1 MDGWIEPAHGIHA
14 EAASVV
20 RRPAAHRA
28 EHLGST
34 VALRRRRDAAAE
46 SGGEIR
52 EVLGEAAW
60 QRLSPAIRRRFSEAA
75 LAEGA
80 VHYIGVMANV
90 RCSRL
95 GWLLAQACRLLG
107 TPLAPGNGT
116 DVPVTVSVYR
126 DPRRG
131 GVTWERIYRFPGRR
145 PVKVSSTKC
154 RDAAGRFLEVAAGG
168 IGMWLSVYERAG
180 RLCFRSGDYFV
191 ELAGR
196 RITLPQW
203 LGPGETLVVHGDE
216 PAGRFRFTM
225 TIRHWLFGETFFQDG
240 VFQAIEES

>member
-1 MDGWIEPAHGIHA
+1 MDGWIEPTQGIRA
-14 EAASVV
+14 EAASVLGQPENDRIGHPGSAVAV
-20 RRPAAHRA
+20 RRQ
-28 EHLGST
+28 
-34 VALRRRRDAAAE
+34 RDRAAE
-46 SGGEIR
+46 AGGEIR

-60 QRLSPAIRRRFSEAA
+60 RRLSPAIRRRFSEAA
-75 LAEGA
+75 LARGA
-80 VHYIGVMANV
+80 IHYIGVMAQV

-95 GWLLAQACRLLG
+95 GWLLAQAGRLIG

-116 DVPVTVSVYR
+116 DVPVAVSVYR
-126 DPRRG
+126 NPRRG
-131 GVTWERIYRFPGRR
+131 GVTWERIYHFPGRG
-145 PVKVSSTKC
+145 PMTVSSTKC

-196 RITLPQW
+196 RIPLPRW
-203 LGPGETLVVHGDE
+203 FGPGETLVVHGDE

-225 TIRHWLFGETFFQDG
+225 TIRHRLFGETFFQDG
-240 VFQAIEES
+240 VFEAIEES